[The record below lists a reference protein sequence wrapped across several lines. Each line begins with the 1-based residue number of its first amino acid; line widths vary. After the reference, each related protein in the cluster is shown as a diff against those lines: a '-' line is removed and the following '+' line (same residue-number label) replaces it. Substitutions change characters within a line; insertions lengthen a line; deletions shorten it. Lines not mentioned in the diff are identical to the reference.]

1 MCTRA
6 PEFPEIPEIP
16 TVKESGYPTYVN
28 YLWTSLYV
36 RTETP
41 DHITQILAEALQK
54 MMGSREAQEYL
65 TSTGG
70 GELMPLRPTEMRK
83 MQLDEID
90 RFREI
95 IKVSGFKVQ

>member
-1 MCTRA
+1 
-6 PEFPEIPEIP
+6 
-16 TVKESGYPTYVN
+16 
-28 YLWTSLYV
+28 
-36 RTETP
+36 
-41 DHITQILAEALQK
+41 
-54 MMGSREAQEYL
+54 MGSREAQEYL